1 MEKSIKIIL
10 ITLIF
15 SIASHA
21 QESEVQLIRLKYDG
35 GGDWYND
42 QSSDVNL
49 TNFVKQNTNIDVKP
63 AYNFVDLS
71 SDKLFDFPLVWLTGH
86 GNIKFS
92 NSEAER
98 LRLYLENGG
107 FLYIDDDYGL
117 DKYIREEMKKVFPEA
132 KFEAIPFQHGIFNS
146 HFDFSKGLPKIHEHD
161 DQIPKAYGIFID
173 DRLAVFYTFESNL
186 GDGWADEDVHND
198 PPEKREQALKM
209 GTNIIV
215 WALSN

>member
-1 MEKSIKIIL
+1 MRFLLLIIL
-10 ITLIF
+10 SLTFALQ
-15 SIASHA
+15 SD
-21 QESEVQLIRLKYDG
+21 ESDVRFVRLKYSG

-49 TNFVKQNTNIDVKP
+49 SRFVKSQTNINIRPD
-63 AYNFVDLS
+63 YHFVDIS
-71 SDKLFDFPLVWLTGH
+71 SDKLFDYPIVWLTGH

-92 NSEAER
+92 EAEAKK
-98 LRLYLENGG
+98 LRIYLENGG

-117 DKYIREEMKKVFPEA
+117 DQYIRKEMKKVFPA
-132 KFEAIPFQHGIFNS
+132 KEFEEIPYSHPIFNS

-161 DQIPKAYGIFID
+161 DKSPKSFGIFIED
-173 DRLAVFYTFESNL
+173 KLSVFYTYESNL
-186 GDGWADEDVHND
+186 GDGWADEDIHND

-215 WALSN
+215 WALTN